1 MPFNY
6 ANVAD
11 PRFFEENCLPAHSDH
26 RFFRSLEEAACQNSS
41 FVQNLNGLWKFHYAK
56 NYSAAPAGFE
66 AESYN
71 CKIWDTIRVPAH
83 IQMEGYGV
91 PHYANVQYPWDG
103 HEQINPGEIP
113 TEFNPVASYVKYFT
127 LPQPMADDRTLFV
140 SFQGVESAFALWL
153 NGHYVGYSE
162 DSFTPADFEL
172 TPYLKKGENKLA
184 LQVYKWCGGSWLED
198 QDFYR
203 FSGIFRD
210 VFLYST
216 PATHVQDLKVEP
228 TLDDSFQKGLLT
240 VTAKTSGSGSIRLT
254 LLQGE
259 TAVCKAE
266 APAAANTQFQLE
278 VNAPL
283 LWSAEHPHLYQLQLE
298 VLDQSGALC
307 EVIPQKI
314 GFRRFEL
321 KDGLMRINGKR
332 IEFNGV
338 NRHEFS
344 CITGRVMS
352 REETILD
359 LTTMKQHNINAIRT
373 SHYPNN
379 SFFYELCDE
388 FGFYVIDETNM
399 ETHGTWDNIARGTE
413 PMEAAIPGDHAQW
426 QDSLL
431 FRVNNLYQRDKNHP
445 SVIIWSLGNESFGG
459 KVIFEM
465 SNLFRKLDSSRVVHY
480 EGVASDRRY
489 NDSSDIE
496 SRMYVP
502 ADKVEEWLAE
512 HPEKPY
518 ILCEYS
524 HAMGNSCGAIYKY
537 TDLMHR
543 NPLYQGGFIWDY
555 IDQSILTTN
564 RYGQQYQA
572 YGGDFGEAPTDYDF
586 SCDGIV
592 FGDRT
597 PSPKMQEVKYVYQ
610 GIEIAVKEASATIRN
625 HYLFT
630 NTSQFACVVEV
641 KKEGALLQKVTLE
654 TNIAPGETKEI
665 PLPVALPAKA
675 GEYTVTVSMQL
686 KQDTRWAKAGHE
698 VAFGQAVIKKEGKSA
713 AKPAKKPV
721 VIYGRHNIGVKGDE
735 FEAIFSKLNSGL
747 TSYKF
752 GGKELLSDIPAANF
766 WRAPTSNDIGS
777 NMPGRYGQWLLASRY
792 PSVKTTPYSTSAD
805 RSLHYPKVAEDDTSV
820 TITYEYDLP
829 TVPASESKISY
840 TVFAD
845 GTIQVTLAYT
855 PVEGLCDMPEFGMLL
870 RMPAEYNQLRWY
882 GFGPEETYVDRQ
894 KGAKLDVFST
904 SVQAGMTPYMTPQ
917 ECGNKTGVRWA
928 QVTDNKGRGLL
939 FSADEMEFSA
949 LPYSPFEVENAKHA
963 TELPPVF
970 HTNIRAS
977 MMRMGI
983 AGDDT
988 WGARTHPEFLLP
1000 KDKPLTF
1007 TFSFKGI

>member
-1 MPFNY
+1 MHFNY

-26 RFFRSLEEAACQNSS
+26 RFFRTLQETAQNNSS

-56 NYSAAPAGFE
+56 NYSAAPTGFE
-66 AESYN
+66 AENYN

-127 LPQPMADDRTLFV
+127 LPECMAKDGNLFV

-172 TPYLKKGENKLA
+172 TPYLQQGENKLA

-198 QDFYR
+198 QDFFR

-210 VFLYST
+210 VLLYTT
-216 PATHVQDLKVEP
+216 PATHVQDLKVEAN
-228 TLDDSFQKGLLT
+228 LSDNFDKGNIC
-240 VTAKTSGSGSIRLT
+240 VTAKASGTGTVRLS

-259 TAVCKAE
+259 ALLCKTE
-266 APAAANTQFQLE
+266 APASPATQLTLE
-278 VNAPL
+278 VAAPL
-283 LWSAEHPHLYQLQLE
+283 LWSAEHPYLYQLQLE

-321 KDGLMRINGKR
+321 KDGIMCINGKR

-344 CITGRVMS
+344 CLTGRVMS
-352 REETILD
+352 IEETILD

-388 FGFYVIDETNM
+388 YGFYVIDETNM

-413 PMEAAIPGDHAQW
+413 PIEAAIPGDHAEW
-426 QDSLL
+426 LDSLL

-445 SVIIWSLGNESFGG
+445 CVLIWSLGNESFGG
-459 KVIFEM
+459 KVIYEM
-465 SNLFRKLDSSRVVHY
+465 SNLYRQLDPSRIVHY

-502 ADKVEEWLAE
+502 AEKVEEWLAE

-555 IDQSILTTN
+555 IDQSILTKN
-564 RYGQQYQA
+564 RYGQEYQA
-572 YGGDFGEAPTDYDF
+572 YGGDFGEAPNDYDF

-610 GIEIAVKEASATIRN
+610 GVEIAVTETTATIKN

-630 NTSQFACVVEV
+630 NTNQFTAVVEV
-641 KKEGALLQKVTLE
+641 KKEGKLLQTATVE
-654 TNIAPGETKEI
+654 TNVAPGETKEI
-665 PLPVALPAKA
+665 TLPVALPADA
-675 GEYTVTVSMQL
+675 GEYTITLSL
-686 KQDTRWAKAGHE
+686 RLPYDTIWAKAGHE
-698 VAFGQAVIKKEGKSA
+698 VAFGQGVVKKEIA
-713 AKPAKKPV
+713 PAKPCGKPTV
-721 VIYGRHNIGVKGDE
+721 VYGRHNIGVKGED
-735 FEAIFSKLNSGL
+735 FEAIFSKLDSGL
-747 TSYKF
+747 TSYLF
-752 GGKELLSDIPAANF
+752 GGKEMLSDIPAANF
-766 WRAPTSNDIGS
+766 WRAPTSNDIG
-777 NMPGRYGQWLLASRY
+777 NDMPARYGQWLLASRY

-805 RSLHYPKVAEDDTSV
+805 RFLQYPKVVENENCV

-829 TVPASESKISY
+829 TVPASECKISY
-840 TVFAD
+840 TVYAD
-845 GTIQVTLAYT
+845 GAIHVSMAYN
-855 PVEGLCDMPEFGMLL
+855 PVNGLCDMPEFGMLL
-870 RMPAEYNQLRWY
+870 RMPADYNQLSWY
-882 GFGPEETYVDRQ
+882 GHGPEETYVDRQ
-894 KGAKLDVFST
+894 KGAKLDVYQS
-904 SVQAGMTPYMTPQ
+904 SVKDGMTPYMTPQ
-917 ECGNKTGVRWA
+917 ECGSKTGVRWA
-928 QVTDNKGRGLL
+928 KVTDKKGRGLL
-939 FSADEMEFSA
+939 FTAENMEFSA
-949 LPYSPFEVENAKHA
+949 LPYTPFEIENAKHA
-963 TELPPVF
+963 SELPPVF

-1000 KDKPLTF
+1000 QNKPLVF
-1007 TFSFKGI
+1007 EFSFKGI